1 MVTDEQF
8 LTALGYGLPPTAGW
22 GLGIDR
28 LTMFLTNTNNIKEVI
43 LFPAMKPE
51 ANSAAPLN
59 PMSEKPQDNK
69 SSVSVNSYIPAELL
83 SNTENLPDNTVL
95 LDSSNLSPKSSL
107 SPQIKV
113 SPIPTSKTQNSPSQ
127 DTSETPPSS
136 TGKGGKKKKG
146 RRS

>member
-83 SNTENLPDNTVL
+83 SNTGNLPDNTVL
-95 LDSSNLSPKSSL
+95 LDNSNLSPKSSL

-113 SPIPTSKTQNSPSQ
+113 SPIPKTQNSPSQ
-127 DTSETPPSS
+127 ETSETPPSS
-136 TGKGGKKKKG
+136 TGKGGKKKKR